1 MALRCRI
8 VADHAVIE
16 LTAAQTHPLRLDVL
30 RRDTP
35 SRHVAFPED
44 ELPGTLHLGVEL
56 DGVVVGV
63 STWIEND
70 HPDLPAAR
78 GVQLR
83 GMATAPHLQGH
94 GIGGLLSNRGSS
106 GRSRPDTNWSG
117 PVPATRRS
125 ASTNDTGSCDADRAT
140 STWSPESPITTSCAR
155 ADRFRLTSV
164 SWLPVSPPWRPQDD
178 ERGMSD
184 TG

>member
-8 VADHAVIE
+8 VADHEVIE
-16 LTAAQTHPLRLDVL
+16 LVAAQTHPLRLDVL

-44 ELPGTLHLGVEL
+44 ELPGTFHLGVEV

-94 GIGGLLSNRGSS
+94 GIGGLLLETGVERVFAS
-106 GRSRPDTNWSG
+106 GHDLVW
-117 PVPATRRS
+117 
-125 ASTNDTGSCDADRAT
+125 
-140 STWSPESPITTSCAR
+140 AR
-155 ADRFRLTSV
+155 ARDTALGFY
-164 SWLPVSPPWRPQDD
+164 
-178 ERGMSD
+178 ERHGFVQRGPGYVD
-184 TG
+184 AVTGIPHHDIVRTR